1 MAERN
6 AGVPLA
12 SILWILAAVAAWIG
26 VGMRYYRGDEIGW
39 AWAVA
44 GLAFLAMGI
53 NAWNRS
59 RRTASRPGGRDRDPA
74 A

>member
-1 MAERN
+1 MAERR

-26 VGMRYYRGDEIGW
+26 VGIRYYRRDEVGW

-53 NAWNRS
+53 AAWNRS
-59 RRTASRPGGRDRDPA
+59 RRNASLPGSRDRDPA